1 MSYGV
6 VCVLVYEL
14 FRTTERKIRCV
25 YYLQFLSKVLYL
37 IFAILFDCCWLAASI
52 FMTTQTYISMGAGV
66 QLLNSFFMIWR
77 ILFICAYIYSMILAC
92 RSKALYRR
100 IQRDFKERAD
110 DVIEIN
116 GGENP
121 ASSKESMVECMLKVE
136 QRTGTSL

>member
-25 YYLQFLSKVLYL
+25 YYLQFVSKVLYL
-37 IFAILFDCCWLAASI
+37 IFAILFDCCWLAASV
-52 FMTTQTYISMGAGV
+52 FMTAQQYIRIGGGV

-77 ILFICAYIYSMILAC
+77 IAFICVYIYSMILAC
-92 RSKALYRR
+92 RSKALYGR

-116 GGENP
+116 GRESP
-121 ASSKESMVECMLKVE
+121 EPYKEFIEESMLKIE